1 MEPALGSSLA
11 ATQGRTA
18 PSDSSTRSKDGFVSV
33 GSARSSSSNNQSSS
47 LPSSHQTASESAGQ
61 LPTCPSGQS
70 PTSPEAQGQPQP
82 ESPAQLE
89 TNEVANTGGGSSI
102 PQPDTSDPFQQS
114 LDALH
119 ADQQGKELQAA
130 PSCSSEASA
139 VAKQE
144 VRSSTQDSKEQAS
157 VAESQPQD
165 SEPSQAPAQTPFSNA
180 TDGGQHGKHAASSS
194 AAGGAAG
201 TEAGS
206 EAVNASPVGS
216 ASTDAWEMVQD
227 ANNIYNWKAGSLFG
241 RSLSSNV
248 RQGSECSEEG
258 ESYSQCKQLHDVKCL
273 LACSNCRELCCRQI
287 PDVSNVSS
295 CSS

>member
-18 PSDSSTRSKDGFVSV
+18 PSNSSTRSNDRFVSV
-33 GSARSSSSNNQSSS
+33 GSARSSSSNSQTSS
-47 LPSSHQTASESAGQ
+47 LPSSHQTTSESARQ
-61 LPTCPSGQS
+61 LPTCPSGRS
-70 PTSPEAQGQPQP
+70 PTSPEAQGQPQLK
-82 ESPAQLE
+82 SPAQLK
-89 TNEVANTGGGSSI
+89 TNEVANTGGSSPI

-119 ADQQGKELQAA
+119 ADLQGTEQQAA
-130 PSCSSEASA
+130 PSCSSEASTA
-139 VAKQE
+139 AKQE
-144 VRSSTQDSKEQAS
+144 VRSSTQDSKEQAN
-157 VAESQPQD
+157 VAGSQPQG
-165 SEPSQAPAQTPFSNA
+165 SEPSQAPAQTPFSNP
-180 TDGGQHGKHAASSS
+180 TDGSQHGKHAAASS
-194 AAGGAAG
+194 AAAGAAG
-201 TEAGS
+201 TEGS

-258 ESYSQCKQLHDVKCL
+258 ESYSQCKQLHDNKCL
-273 LACSNCRELCCRQI
+273 MA
-287 PDVSNVSS
+287 
-295 CSS
+295 

>member
-18 PSDSSTRSKDGFVSV
+18 PSDSSIRSNDGFVSV
-33 GSARSSSSNNQSSS
+33 GSARSSSSNNQTSS
-47 LPSSHQTASESAGQ
+47 LSSRGHATSESAGQ

-70 PTSPEAQGQPQP
+70 PTSPEAQGQPQLKSPPQP
-82 ESPAQLE
+82 ETSA
-89 TNEVANTGGGSSI
+89 VANTGGSSLS

-119 ADQQGKELQAA
+119 ADQQDKEQHAA
-130 PSCSSEASA
+130 PSYSSEANA

-144 VRSSTQDSKEQAS
+144 ARSSTQDSKEQENTAG
-157 VAESQPQD
+157 SQPRD
-165 SEPSQAPAQTPFSNA
+165 SEPSQAPAQTPVSNPA
-180 TDGGQHGKHAASSS
+180 DGSQHGKHAASSS

-201 TEAGS
+201 TEGGS

-241 RSLSSNV
+241 RSLGSNV

-258 ESYSQCKQLHDVKCL
+258 ESYSQCKQLHDINCL
-273 LACSNCRELCCRQI
+273 MVCSDCRHLWCRQFLLF
-287 PDVSNVSS
+287 SM
-295 CSS
+295 

>member
-18 PSDSSTRSKDGFVSV
+18 PSDSSTRSNDGFVSV
-33 GSARSSSSNNQSSS
+33 GSARSSSSNNQISS
-47 LPSSHQTASESAGQ
+47 LPSRRHATSESAGQ
-61 LPTCPSGQS
+61 LPSCPSGQS

-82 ESPAQLE
+82 NSPAQLK
-89 TNEVANTGGGSSI
+89 TNEVANTGGSSHI

-119 ADQQGKELQAA
+119 ADQQDKEQQAA
-130 PSCSSEASA
+130 PSYSSEANT

-144 VRSSTQDSKEQAS
+144 VRSSTQDSKEQANRT
-157 VAESQPQD
+157 ASQPHD
-165 SEPSQAPAQTPFSNA
+165 SEPSQAPAQTPLPNC
-180 TDGGQHGKHAASSS
+180 TDGSQHGKHAAAASS

-201 TEAGS
+201 TEGGS

-241 RSLSSNV
+241 RSLGSNV

-258 ESYSQCKQLHDVKCL
+258 ESYSQCKQLYDIERCM
-273 LACSNCRELCCRQI
+273 ACSGFRELRCRQTWRMLF
-287 PDVSNVSS
+287 
-295 CSS
+295 